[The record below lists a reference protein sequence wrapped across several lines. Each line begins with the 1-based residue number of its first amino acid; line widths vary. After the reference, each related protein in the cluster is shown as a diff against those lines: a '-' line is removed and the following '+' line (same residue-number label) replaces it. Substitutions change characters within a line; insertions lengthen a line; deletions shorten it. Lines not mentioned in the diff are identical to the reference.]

1 MVTFSSQSA
10 QAKCHRS
17 AWSGLLH
24 IHYSGVITNGSMS
37 VIGPQI
43 VGHAANDAVAIYWSQ
58 AVTPWPY
65 EININRNVCL
75 AGSGV
80 FIVRKDQLEGA
91 LNHAALLA
99 KFGILRTVFLDSQ
112 LDLALVIAES
122 LAIRQRSSA
131 IVASA
136 RLIAYSPVL
145 GHA

>member
-1 MVTFSSQSA
+1 
-10 QAKCHRS
+10 
-17 AWSGLLH
+17 
-24 IHYSGVITNGSMS
+24 MS

-65 EININRNVCL
+65 EININRTVCL